1 MHAQVESAMAMQS
14 LKPRI
19 DNIKLRYG
27 DDKEKVQR
35 ETAILY
41 DEAGVDPTAGQE
53 HPSIGIF

>member
-1 MHAQVESAMAMQS
+1 MAMQS

-27 DDKEKVQR
+27 EDKDKVRR

-41 DEAGVDPTAGQE
+41 EEAGVDPTAGFN
-53 HPSIGIF
+53 SFLSK